1 MLAAMPSPLPR
12 PAVPPASPAPPASAA
27 GGRGDACPGALRLHL
42 ADDGG
47 LARVRIPG
55 GVLDAGQW
63 EALGALAL
71 RHGDGDLHLTS
82 RGNVQ
87 LRGLDPASGDALGR
101 ALAEAGLLPSPAHE
115 RVRNIV
121 ASPLS
126 GLDGHGVRPVR
137 AWLRALDA
145 GLCGSARAAALSGRF
160 LFALDD
166 GRGDMTALRADVTLR
181 ALPGDEALVSV
192 GGARFVVA
200 ADAAPRAALRAAEV
214 FLDAAARAPEGTRLW
229 RVAEL
234 PDGPPLA
241 EAVRDRLADEGV
253 PTRTAVAGP
262 PLPEAAPPAPGPYP
276 GALAVHAPLGRL
288 SPAAWRE
295 LAHAGTELRLT
306 PWRGVVV
313 AGPAG
318 DAAARLAGAG
328 LVTAPGSP
336 WPRVGACV
344 GHPGCARARADVRG
358 DAARALPA
366 VASSPL
372 PMYWSACERRCGRPA
387 EPHADVVAGPDGGYL
402 LSVPGRA
409 PRPVDPADPARLAAA
424 LRAPTGP

>member
-12 PAVPPASPAPPASAA
+12 PAVPPASPVPSASTA

-71 RHGDGDLHLTS
+71 RRGDGDLHLTS

-101 ALAEAGLLPSPAHE
+101 ALADAGLLPSPAHE

-126 GLDGHGVRPVR
+126 GLDGLGERPVCE
-137 AWLRALDA
+137 WLRALDA
-145 GLCGSARAAALSGRF
+145 GLCGSAWATGLSGRF

-166 GRGDMTALRADVTLR
+166 GRGDMTALRADVTVR
-181 ALPGDEALVSV
+181 ALPEDEALVSV
-192 GGARFVVA
+192 GGERFVVA
-200 ADAAPRAALRAAEV
+200 DAHAPQAALRAAEL
-214 FLDAAARAPEGTRLW
+214 FLDAAARVPAATRVW
-229 RVAEL
+229 RVADL
-234 PDGPPLA
+234 PDGASLA
-241 EAVRDRLADEGV
+241 GAARERLAAEGV
-253 PTRTAVAGP
+253 ATRTAVAGP
-262 PLPEAAPPAPGPYP
+262 PLPEAASPAPGPYP
-276 GALAVHAPLGRL
+276 GALAVHVPLGRL
-288 SPAAWRE
+288 SPTAWQEMAR
-295 LAHAGTELRLT
+295 AGTELRLT

-318 DAAARLAGAG
+318 DAAARLAAAG
-328 LVTAPGSP
+328 LVTAPCSP

-344 GHPGCARARADVRG
+344 GRPGCARARADVRA

-366 VASSPL
+366 VAASPL
-372 PMYWSACERRCGRPA
+372 PLYWSACERRCGRPA

-409 PRPVDPADPARLAAA
+409 PLLVDPADPARFARA
-424 LRAPTGP
+424 LRTPAGT